1 MNEKSA
7 RNLTILGIVYY
18 CVAAVEWL
26 VMLILFLVGH
36 TTALALA
43 APLLFAGA
51 GYAVRSC
58 GLRRLRQLQVETA
71 KPEPQ
76 QIESGTCEPFT
87 RTPGA
92 NQCPV
97 CGLDDLE
104 NWRLYDRHLTL
115 VGDERYVQ
123 KWGDHD
129 AHWSCVQT
137 CPYVPTQAELH
148 KKAHDGGQ
156 HPQSVAGCSQCVKRT
171 RRKEIEREDWEV
183 QGCTCRKCIG
193 RIYDRY
199 RFSGGLYTYHYD
211 LLEEHVTTGPRAE
224 YTHYSLMASTSDDPD
239 VKAYAYEK
247 LIELE
252 ERA

>member
-7 RNLTILGIVYY
+7 RTLAGLGIVYY
-18 CVAAVEWL
+18 YIAAVEWL
-26 VMLILFLVGH
+26 VLLILFLVGH
-36 TTALALA
+36 TTALALTD
-43 APLLFAGA
+43 PFIFGGA
-51 GYAVRSC
+51 GYAVRRY
-58 GLRRLRQLQVETA
+58 GLRKLQRIQVEAA
-71 KPEPQ
+71 KAEAP
-76 QIESGTCEPFT
+76 QIEAGPYEPFT
-87 RTPGA
+87 RTPER

-104 NWRLYDRHLTL
+104 NWRTYDRHLAL

-123 KWGDHD
+123 KWGSYD
-129 AHWSCVQT
+129 AHWSCTQT

-148 KKAHDGGQ
+148 KKAHDGGE
-156 HPQSVAGCSQCVKRT
+156 HPDSVAGCTQCAKRA
-171 RRKEIEREDWEV
+171 RRREIEREDWEV
-183 QGCTCRKCIG
+183 DGCTCRKCMG
-193 RIYDRY
+193 RIYDRF
-199 RFSGGLYTYHYD
+199 RFSGGLYTYHYEI
-211 LLEEHVTTGPRAE
+211 LEEHVTTGPRAE